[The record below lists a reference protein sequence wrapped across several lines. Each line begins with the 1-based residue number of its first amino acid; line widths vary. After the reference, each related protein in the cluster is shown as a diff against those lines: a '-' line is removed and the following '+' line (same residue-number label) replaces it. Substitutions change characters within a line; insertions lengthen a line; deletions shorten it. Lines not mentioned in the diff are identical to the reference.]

1 MNQRAAQLVRLLDQR
16 HGHNI
21 TEDTAREDISHQVD
35 LIAEW
40 MRIGR
45 QAAKYYVTEE
55 YISGFA
61 DHIAAVI
68 DRHNQA
74 IGVRQTHMLK
84 FSVVSTDLA
93 RPRGPRKSGRRPG
106 PKRSGGRVLAC
117 NGTGPPATIAGP
129 EGKSVCSFGPPQSD
143 T

>member
-1 MNQRAAQLVRLLDQR
+1 MVRQSPWMNQRAAQLVRLLDQR

-55 YISGFA
+55 YSFA

-74 IGVRQTHMLK
+74 VHNGEVSDLSAMRRQR
-84 FSVVSTDLA
+84 FP
-93 RPRGPRKSGRRPG
+93 RPH
-106 PKRSGGRVLAC
+106 
-117 NGTGPPATIAGP
+117 IA
-129 EGKSVCSFGPPQSD
+129 D
-143 T
+143 

>member
-74 IGVRQTHMLK
+74 VHNGEVSDLSAMRRQR
-84 FSVVSTDLA
+84 FP
-93 RPRGPRKSGRRPG
+93 RPH
-106 PKRSGGRVLAC
+106 
-117 NGTGPPATIAGP
+117 IA
-129 EGKSVCSFGPPQSD
+129 D
-143 T
+143 

>member
-1 MNQRAAQLVRLLDQR
+1 MVRQSPWMNQRAAQLVRLLDQR
-16 HGHNI
+16 HGHTI

-68 DRHNQA
+68 DRHT
-74 IGVRQTHMLK
+74 I
-84 FSVVSTDLA
+84 
-93 RPRGPRKSGRRPG
+93 
-106 PKRSGGRVLAC
+106 KRSAMVRCLTYRRRDV
-117 NGTGPPATIAGP
+117 
-129 EGKSVCSFGPPQSD
+129 SVFR
-143 T
+143 

>member
-1 MNQRAAQLVRLLDQR
+1 MVRQSPWMNQRAAQLVRLLDQR

-74 IGVRQTHMLK
+74 VHNGEASDLSAKRRQR
-84 FSVVSTDLA
+84 FP
-93 RPRGPRKSGRRPG
+93 RPH
-106 PKRSGGRVLAC
+106 
-117 NGTGPPATIAGP
+117 IA
-129 EGKSVCSFGPPQSD
+129 D
-143 T
+143 